1 MDFKMFISLPA
12 HYKPK
17 AFYFP
22 GEIKTVPQ
30 ENIFP
35 VTFPPPLL
43 SDQLAE
49 KGGIYECTVDF
60 DYISWEL
67 ANGMDLFQSH

>member
-1 MDFKMFISLPA
+1 MDFKMFISLPD

-35 VTFPPPLL
+35 VTFPTPHYCQI
-43 SDQLAE
+43 SSQRREEFMNAQLTL
-49 KGGIYECTVDF
+49 IT
-60 DYISWEL
+60 
-67 ANGMDLFQSH
+67 